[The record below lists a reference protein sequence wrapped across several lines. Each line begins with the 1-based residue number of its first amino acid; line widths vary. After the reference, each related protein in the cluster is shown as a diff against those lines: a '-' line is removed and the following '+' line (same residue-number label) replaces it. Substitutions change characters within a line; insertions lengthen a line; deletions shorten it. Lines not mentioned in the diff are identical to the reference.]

1 MIPRNIGN
9 FRLDNS
15 YVICDIFPKANLSTL
30 INFELRPSILWH
42 VVNCFHAPYNYTKL
56 QSFLVMRCYFKY
68 LHFLIKDFNHFLI
81 KEIYIA

>member
-30 INFELRPSILWH
+30 INFELRPSIL
-42 VVNCFHAPYNYTKL
+42 
-56 QSFLVMRCYFKY
+56 
-68 LHFLIKDFNHFLI
+68 
-81 KEIYIA
+81 